1 MDGERCA
8 EAAVNTLNWRH
19 NKIIKGWKQF

>member
-8 EAAVNTLNWRH
+8 EAAVNTLNWWH
-19 NKIIKGWKQF
+19 DKIIKGWKQF